1 MLEYLAFH
9 PRAGGFGVEL
19 LLHFR
24 MTFRQQVS
32 VVIAEMF
39 LCLLPCS
46 SICAQTSKAPA
57 ASSPESQ
64 KSQAKTDVGVSPP
77 TVQMIPVEPNVE
89 LEVLDWG
96 GTGRPLVLLAGM
108 GDTAHVFDTFAP
120 KLAARY
126 HVYGITRRGFGVSSK
141 PEFVTVNYNAA
152 RLGDDVLVVI
162 AALHLN
168 HPILAGHSIAG
179 EELSDIGFHH
189 PEAVSGLIYLDAG
202 YSYALYDQAHGQIML
217 DALKL
222 RDLLPQIVPGKI
234 PSDVPKSL
242 NEIQEQLKLVE
253 KEIAEYQ
260 AQLPPSPSAPA
271 PRPEPPP
278 FLYAIFS
285 GFESFPTIHAPAL
298 AIFAVPHDF
307 GPTDNSP
314 SRTQMEARDLRIAEY
329 QVKAFETQ
337 VPSAHVVRIPHAS
350 HYVFRS
356 NEQEVLREID
366 AFISTLP
373 N

>member
-1 MLEYLAFH
+1 M
-9 PRAGGFGVEL
+9 V
-19 LLHFR
+19 
-24 MTFRQQVS
+24 
-32 VVIAEMF
+32 F
-39 LCLLPCS
+39 LCVLPCS
-46 SICAQTSKAPA
+46 SDWAQTPRASIASPAGSGQSQQKA
-57 ASSPESQ
+57 
-64 KSQAKTDVGVSPP
+64 DVDVSPH
-77 TVQMIPVEPNVE
+77 TVQMIPVEPDVK

-120 KLAARY
+120 KLTANY

-141 PEFVTVNYNAA
+141 PEFVTANYNAA
-152 RLGDDVLVVI
+152 RLGDDVLAVV
-162 AALHLN
+162 AALHLS
-168 HPILAGHSIAG
+168 HPILAGHSLAG

-189 PEAVSGLIYLDAG
+189 PDAIAGLIYLDAG

-222 RDLLPQIVPGKI
+222 RDMLPQIVPGKI

-242 NEIQEQLKLVE
+242 NEILEQLKLVE
-253 KEIAEYQ
+253 KAIVEYQ

-271 PRPEPPP
+271 PRPDPPP

-285 GFESFPTIHAPAL
+285 GFESFPTIHSPAL
-298 AIFAVPHDF
+298 VIFAEPHDF
-307 GPTDNSP
+307 GPVQDHSA
-314 SRTQMEARDLRIAEY
+314 SRAEFEARDLRITEY
-329 QVKAFETQ
+329 QAKAFETQ
-337 VPSAHVVRIPHAS
+337 VPAAHVVRIPHAS

-356 NEQEVLREID
+356 NEQEILQKMN
-366 AFISTLP
+366 AFISALP

>member
-1 MLEYLAFH
+1 
-9 PRAGGFGVEL
+9 
-19 LLHFR
+19 

-32 VVIAEMF
+32 VLIAEMF
-39 LCLLPCS
+39 LCLLPCGS
-46 SICAQTSKAPA
+46 VCAQISRAPT
-57 ASSPESQ
+57 ASSAESQ

-77 TVQMIPVEPNVE
+77 TVRMIPVERDVK

-141 PEFVTVNYNAA
+141 PEFVTANYNAA
-152 RLGDDVLVVI
+152 RLGDDVLAVI
-162 AALHLN
+162 AALHLSQ
-168 HPILAGHSIAG
+168 PILAGHSLAG

-189 PEAVSGLIYLDAG
+189 PDAVAGLIYLDAG

-222 RDLLPQIVPGKI
+222 RDMLPQIVPGQI
-234 PSDVPKSL
+234 PNDVAKSL
-242 NEIQEQLKLVE
+242 NEILEQLRLVE
-253 KEIAEYQ
+253 KEIEEYLPL
-260 AQLPPSPSAPA
+260 LPPSPSASG
-271 PRPEPPP
+271 PRPDPPP
-278 FLYAIFS
+278 YLYAVFS
-285 GFESFPTIHAPAL
+285 GQESFSTIHAPAL
-298 AIFAVPHDF
+298 VLFAVPHDF
-307 GPTDNSP
+307 GPTDHSA
-314 SRTQMEARDLRIAEY
+314 SRSLLEARDLKITEY

-337 VPSAHVVRIPHAS
+337 VPAVHVVRIPHAS

-356 NEQEVLREID
+356 NEQEVLKEMD
-366 AFISTLP
+366 VFISALP